1 MNSPSRFESA
11 LQTHQHLYTV
21 FTSLTSPVLV
31 TCIPVLAGVIWQ
43 LVHPQMPKQATS
55 HIPMDAICTH
65 KVMPFKRQ
73 AVTQTSHCFKH
84 FEEIKVRI
92 QSQKSGTRAQHSLG
106 ISFWD
111 KQCPEAMDYS
121 LEGKSFIVEMKPVP
135 LTFPFPITVADNP
148 NLQMPCIALFLPYLS
163 ILSFVLPA
171 LPCITLGNQE
181 FSIQAKYKIRINDK
195 AVETLGDHFSISF

>member
-1 MNSPSRFESA
+1 MILLWGYNSSSSLRCFYFTDLFSFLGYKKINLQICNLTLLSVLFEFSELSVFWTACIPGTDRQICRGSPWLEAAQCIWRMNSPSRFESA

-31 TCIPVLAGVIWQ
+31 TWIPVLEGVIWQ

-73 AVTQTSHCFKH
+73 AVTQTSHCFND

-92 QSQKSGTRAQHSLG
+92 
-106 ISFWD
+106 
-111 KQCPEAMDYS
+111 
-121 LEGKSFIVEMKPVP
+121 
-135 LTFPFPITVADNP
+135 
-148 NLQMPCIALFLPYLS
+148 
-163 ILSFVLPA
+163 
-171 LPCITLGNQE
+171 
-181 FSIQAKYKIRINDK
+181 
-195 AVETLGDHFSISF
+195 

>member
-1 MNSPSRFESA
+1 MSSQSITKETTALYNSTWFFFEVTILAPLWDVFILLTYFHYWVIKKINLQICNHTLLSVLSEFSELSVFWTACIPGTDRQICRGSPWLEAAQCIWRMNSPSRFESA

-31 TCIPVLAGVIWQ
+31 TWIPVLEGVIWQ

-92 QSQKSGTRAQHSLG
+92 
-106 ISFWD
+106 
-111 KQCPEAMDYS
+111 
-121 LEGKSFIVEMKPVP
+121 
-135 LTFPFPITVADNP
+135 
-148 NLQMPCIALFLPYLS
+148 
-163 ILSFVLPA
+163 
-171 LPCITLGNQE
+171 
-181 FSIQAKYKIRINDK
+181 
-195 AVETLGDHFSISF
+195 